1 MRNTNPKM
9 PTKMS
14 LFILAL
20 CISSISMA
28 QQFTISNSSSTLTIE
43 GTSSLHDWEEVAE
56 IFKGSIRIDKD
67 TEFFIKKLDVT
78 IQAESLKSGK
88 RAMDKNTYKAL
99 KTDTYKTISYTLTSV
114 KNLIDNGNGNY
125 TAEVSGNL
133 TIAGVKK
140 GISMNLTLAFINN
153 GLSIKGEKK
162 IKMTDY
168 NIEPPKA
175 LLGTITT
182 GDEITVNFN
191 LKSSNL

>member
-1 MRNTNPKM
+1 
-9 PTKMS
+9 
-14 LFILAL
+14 
-20 CISSISMA
+20 MA

>member
-1 MRNTNPKM
+1 
-9 PTKMS
+9 
-14 LFILAL
+14 
-20 CISSISMA
+20 MA

-67 TEFFIKKLDVT
+67 TELFIKELDVT